1 MKRKTNQVLQHTKT
15 KERKLKKK
23 SNVAKTK
30 RELGL
35 SIRVQLIAGFMI
47 PIAFIIAV
55 GVVSYTKASAGLT
68 GNYESAT
75 RTALEMTVATLEESM
90 KTIQMTT
97 QELAQDGNVKSY
109 SLGGFEGDSAK
120 ESSMGTTLRKN
131 VNVKQTANAM
141 IEAIHIVPYDDTQI
155 LTTKTLSAAYID
167 GFLADLT
174 DEQDKEMLKNAM
186 IHWGTSHP
194 QFAEYMEMTEDDY
207 VMYCSQIISSGSR
220 KGLVVIDVSRKTIDD
235 MLSAL
240 DFGEGAQ
247 VSFVTGD
254 NAELQCGSDIKITE
268 TDFFA
273 EGKDSGE
280 AAVYKYVKYN
290 GTQYYFMMCKSE
302 TTGGYVTVMVPKAT
316 ITASTRDIRQ
326 ITVWLVIAACLVAIF
341 ISYVITTNITRNI
354 RGSVLKLDKVS
365 QGELLEESGNVKK
378 AHNEFGK
385 LHGAISN
392 TVSRMR
398 ELVLTV
404 KKMIGAVSMSGE
416 RVSDS
421 SKNVGNMVTD
431 MSAQVEEILSTI
443 QQEDEEIANCN
454 SQMEELSGNIK
465 AVSKSV
471 MSTMEEVDDSKNLV
485 TIGIHAVEDMTRQS
499 KETSA
504 VTDEVQKQVMMLG
517 GKLNDI
523 AKSVESIQE
532 IASQTNLLSL
542 NASIEAARAGEHG
555 RGFSVVAEEIRK
567 LADSSGE
574 MANSIQK
581 VIGEVREYSESA
593 IAKVQKAEDIVRMQ
607 EKSVENTSN
616 AFRSINDLME
626 QLVRNMEEV
635 SAGVEEMNLKRKE
648 ALHSIHSISRL
659 SEGTVQSANVVG
671 EALER
676 QVESAN
682 TLETE
687 SRNLEENMKE
697 LELAISSFKLM
708 KEDLNEKEKRPKK
721 SINLPKMPKKGSASV
736 LDKVQKLKAKMPAK
750 EGTSKQPKKEGV
762 KNIAKNLPF
771 GKKTKTK
778 KGAEAPKE
786 QPVQDAPK
794 DGGEQSQS

>member
-1 MKRKTNQVLQHTKT
+1 MKRKTNQEVQQT
-15 KERKLKKK
+15 KEKESKLKKK
-23 SNVAKTK
+23 GNIAKTK
-30 RELGL
+30 RKLGL
-35 SIRVQLIAGFMI
+35 SIRAQLNVGFMI

-55 GVVSYTKASAGLT
+55 GVVSYSKASAGLT
-68 GNYESAT
+68 GNYESST

-90 KTIQMTT
+90 KTIQTTT
-97 QELAQDGNVKSY
+97 QELAQDGNIKSY

-120 ESSMGTTLRKN
+120 ESSMGTTIRKN
-131 VNVKQTANAM
+131 VNVKQTANSM
-141 IEAIHIVPYDDTQI
+141 IEAIHIIPYDDTQSI
-155 LTTKTLSAAYID
+155 TTKTLSAAYVD
-167 GFLADLT
+167 GFLSELT

-186 IHWGTSHP
+186 VHWGTTHP

-207 VMYCSQIISSGSR
+207 VMYCSQVISSGSR
-220 KGLVVIDVSRKTIDD
+220 KGLAVIDVSREAVAN
-235 MLSAL
+235 MLGSL

-254 NAELQCGSDIKITE
+254 GVELQCGSDIAVTD
-268 TDFFA
+268 TDFFEKA
-273 EGKDSGE
+273 RDNGE
-280 AAVYKYVKYN
+280 PTAYEYVKYN
-290 GTQYYFMMCKSE
+290 GTKYYFMMCRSE

-316 ITASTRDIRQ
+316 ITASTKDIRQ
-326 ITVWLVIAACLVAIF
+326 ITIILVIAACIIAIG
-341 ISYVITTNITRNI
+341 ISYLITTNITNNI

-365 QGELLEESGNVKK
+365 QGELLEENGSAKK

-392 TVSRMR
+392 TVNRMR

-404 KKMIGAVSMSGE
+404 KRMIGEVSVSGE
-416 RVSDS
+416 RVNDS

-443 QQEDEEIANCN
+443 QQEDQEIANCN
-454 SQMEELSGNIK
+454 NQMEELSGDIK
-465 AVSKSV
+465 VVSQSV

-485 TIGIHAVEDMTRQS
+485 TVGIHAVEDMTRQS
-499 KETSA
+499 QETSA

-567 LADSSGE
+567 LADSSAE
-574 MANSIQK
+574 MATSIQK

-593 IAKVQKAEDIVRMQ
+593 IAKVQKAEGIVRMQ
-607 EKSVENTSN
+607 EKSVANTSN
-616 AFRSINDLME
+616 AFQSINELME
-626 QLVRNMEEV
+626 QLVVNMNEV
-635 SAGVEEMNLKRKE
+635 STGVEKMNAKRKL
-648 ALHSIHSISRL
+648 AMSSIHTISRL

-697 LELAISSFKLM
+697 LETAISSFKLTREELIG
-708 KEDLNEKEKRPKK
+708 KGAHPKK
-721 SINLPKMPKKGSASV
+721 NKAVKNDGTSVREKLAGLKKKAAKPAKTEKPVKTEKLKKG
-736 LDKVQKLKAKMPAK
+736 AKK
-750 EGTSKQPKKEGV
+750 
-762 KNIAKNLPF
+762 LPF
-771 GKKTKTK
+771 GKKAKADK
-778 KGAEAPKE
+778 EAANVPE
-786 QPVQDAPK
+786 QGQDMPQK
-794 DGGEQSQS
+794 